1 MAALSLRASDEL
13 SHLGH
18 RAASKDLVE
27 VGPQS
32 ALHKVS
38 EDTDPCDLPW
48 NSGTI
53 KTSSAANTSPPMTL
67 AQMAALHL
75 MGCSLTV
82 GSSWEISMLATT
94 TSCGESPAPLNH
106 VVPKSQ
112 NTILAILNKPRAYPP
127 SGPDPSPCR
136 AGPTTAPGGSR
147 RASGQRCGGDPAF
160 DTARWAYRTWHRQSR
175 QCSLSSTS

>member
-1 MAALSLRASDEL
+1 MTATSQLDGADFGVKLGTGGDGAHEDKGRGGPFLASFDEL

-75 MGCSLTV
+75 MGCSLTRRFLV
-82 GSSWEISMLATT
+82 G
-94 TSCGESPAPLNH
+94 N
-106 VVPKSQ
+106 
-112 NTILAILNKPRAYPP
+112 
-127 SGPDPSPCR
+127 
-136 AGPTTAPGGSR
+136 
-147 RASGQRCGGDPAF
+147 F
-160 DTARWAYRTWHRQSR
+160 DVGHDD
-175 QCSLSSTS
+175 LF